1 MRGVKSRLSFG
12 NVGSGC
18 ELTVSECMRSISLRF
33 SPSPPPPFSLFLPL
47 SERRPFLSNESVNA
61 VDAETERFI
70 VRLSANEAKCWNRST
85 SCFVFRFSAA
95 SFSTHNRAILTGGG
109 KTNKI
114 CHQNEKQKH
123 SVVQL
128 RKTKDKI
135 SQQIKCM
142 TSSHCAVSAHSHSSL
157 NIQRFRSHVLPRVFQ
172 TAAHCLSVHR

>member
-33 SPSPPPPFSLFLPL
+33 SPPPPFSLFLPL

-128 RKTKDKI
+128 RKKKDKI